1 MMRRAAALLIPVI
14 ALLLATPIE
23 SVAYERT
30 KTCGTYGVRDCR
42 DGEVA
47 LPLYWRSP
55 CVEYKVN
62 EDGTSQV
69 ESDGIADTTYEAIR
83 ASFNAWNNVECS
95 ELQMVDGGT
104 TSVTAAEGPPT
115 GDNERL
121 SLVVFRDSDWGTV
134 PGASARSYALT
145 SVSYLPDTGQ
155 ILDADIEINS
165 DTYDLNILGEPRDM
179 QADLVN
185 TLTHEVGHFLG
196 LAHSFESEAT
206 MYSQAPLGETD
217 KRSLEQ
223 DDIDGICD
231 AYGFEGEPAIC
242 EDPEDF
248 SQDRPSND
256 DDKKGCCTTSV
267 DGTLPPS
274 TGLIFAVGLLLTA
287 RLRRRAPSAR
297 RL

>member
-1 MMRRAAALLIPVI
+1 MMRPAAVLLLIPVV
-14 ALLLATPIE
+14 LLLVTVPVE
-23 SVAYERT
+23 SDAYIRT
-30 KTCGTYGVRDCR
+30 ETCGTDGVRMCEDN
-42 DGEVA
+42 EVG

-62 EDGTSQV
+62 EEGTSQV
-69 ESDGIADTTYEAIR
+69 ESDRIADTTYEAIR

-115 GDNERL
+115 GDNERM
-121 SLVVFRDSDWGTV
+121 SLVVFRDSDWDSV
-134 PGASARSYALT
+134 VGATRRAYALT

-165 DTYDLNILGEPRDM
+165 EGYELNILGEPRPT
-179 QADLVN
+179 QADLQN

-196 LAHSFESEAT
+196 LAHPPEPEAT
-206 MYSQAPLGETD
+206 MWGDAPLGETK
-217 KRSLEQ
+217 KRSLAQ

-231 AYGFEGEPAIC
+231 AYGFEGEPKVC

-248 SQDRPSND
+248 EQDRPD
-256 DDKKGCCTTSV
+256 DGDTRRGCCTTSV
-267 DGTLPPS
+267 DTALPPS
-274 TGLIFAVGLLLTA
+274 MALLFALSLLLTA
-287 RLRRRAPSAR
+287 RLRRRE
-297 RL
+297 